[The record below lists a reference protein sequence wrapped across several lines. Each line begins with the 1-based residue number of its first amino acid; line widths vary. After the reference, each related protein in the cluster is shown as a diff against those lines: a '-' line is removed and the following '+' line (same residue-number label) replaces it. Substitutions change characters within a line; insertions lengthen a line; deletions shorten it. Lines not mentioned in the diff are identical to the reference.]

1 MAQESWEQKLDSIAA
16 DIARVLQAENRKCV
30 FAESCTGGK
39 MAAAM
44 TTVPGISQFFCGS
57 AVTYREDTKTQWL
70 SVSESELAEHTAVSR
85 FTTTKMAK
93 SVLKKTPEAD
103 FAVAITG
110 HLGPGVDEEIDGMI
124 FIAVVGQSEPTMTEP
139 TMTDARL
146 QSPDRKSRQA
156 EAAFVALNVFLSSIS
171 SDERYNQVRPS

>member
-44 TTVPGISQFFCGS
+44 TTVPGISQSFCGS

-124 FIAVVGQSEPTMTEP
+124 FIAVVGQSEPTMT
-139 TMTDARL
+139 DARL